1 LELRYALLRSGQ
13 DHGATLITSAEWDQ
27 VTYSDR
33 ARALFNRLTASPR
46 KRFVEIGQATHL
58 AMLEKN
64 RMQLYREVQ
73 LFLEEGNPLV

>member
-1 LELRYALLRSGQ
+1 
-13 DHGATLITSAEWDQ
+13 